1 MGAVLKKSIHPR
13 FLNKKTNR
21 TLQSA
26 VSISF
31 ILYFN
36 KIILIFVSILI
47 IISDEIKL
55 FELFSRYYLVDLA
68 ELDAG
73 GMDGVEGLA
82 AGRAALD
89 YLSSYNFSKK
99 IACRF
104 PG

>member
-1 MGAVLKKSIHPR
+1 M
-13 FLNKKTNR
+13 
-21 TLQSA
+21 
-26 VSISF
+26 
-31 ILYFN
+31 
-36 KIILIFVSILI
+36 LIQF
-47 IISDEIKL
+47 

>member
-1 MGAVLKKSIHPR
+1 M
-13 FLNKKTNR
+13 
-21 TLQSA
+21 
-26 VSISF
+26 
-31 ILYFN
+31 
-36 KIILIFVSILI
+36 
-47 IISDEIKL
+47 D
-55 FELFSRYYLVDLA
+55 LV

-89 YLSSYNFSKK
+89 YLSSYIFSKK